1 MVPYNGEKIDHPA
14 QAYGRKRA
22 EDRMQTEDFYREL
35 LDNLYDGV
43 YFVDRDRRITYWNRG
58 AERLTGYSSEDSVGK
73 CCWNTP
79 LRHVDGD
86 GTALCHT
93 ACPLTATILD
103 GEPRQ
108 AEVCLHHRDGH
119 RVPVVVRVSP
129 IRDQGGKIIG
139 AVEVFSDNTQTV
151 AALSL
156 ADDLKR
162 AACID
167 PLTEIANRG
176 YCEQVLQSLLEQ
188 SRRMGWGLGLLFVD
202 VDRFKWVNDTH
213 GHDMGDRVLR
223 MVAQTL
229 ASNSRPM
236 DVVGRWGGEEFVV
249 GLAQIDER
257 EMLRC
262 AHRYRMLIE
271 NSYMEG
277 PHGGL
282 QVTVSIGA
290 SLVRSEETLDEA
302 LRRVDELMYESKRS
316 GRNRVTSDWA
326 PSAAA

>member
-1 MVPYNGEKIDHPA
+1 
-14 QAYGRKRA
+14 
-22 EDRMQTEDFYREL
+22 MQNEDFYREL

-58 AERLTGYSSEDSVGK
+58 AERLTGYTSADSVGK

-79 LRHVDGD
+79 LRHVDGE
-86 GTALCHT
+86 GTPLCHT

-103 GEPRQ
+103 GQPRQ
-108 AEVCLHHRDGH
+108 ADVCLHHRDGH
-119 RVPVVVRVSP
+119 RVPVIVRVSP
-129 IRDQGGKIIG
+129 IRGEGGKIVG
-139 AVEVFSDNTQTV
+139 AVEVFSDNSQTV

-162 AACID
+162 TSCLD

-176 YCEQVLQSLLEQ
+176 YCEQALQSTLEQ
-188 SRRMGWGLGLLFVD
+188 SRRMGWGFGLLFLD
-202 VDRFKWVNDTH
+202 VDRFKSVNDTH
-213 GHDMGDRVLR
+213 GHDTGDRVLR

-229 ASNSRPM
+229 AKNSRPM

-249 GLAQIDER
+249 GLAQISEM

-262 AHRYRMLIE
+262 AQRYRILVE
-271 NSYMEG
+271 NSYVEG
-277 PHGGL
+277 PRGKL
-282 QVTVSIGA
+282 QVTISIGA
-290 SLVRSEETLDEA
+290 SLVRSQETLEDA
-302 LRRVDELMYESKRS
+302 FQRVDALMYESKRA
-316 GRNRVTSDWA
+316 GRNRVSSDWA